1 MVVRGKTLVQK
12 TLFLSASHFVV
23 RSIGFLLRLW
33 LSRELGAQAMGL
45 VELAQSAQMLLIT
58 PVVTGL
64 PAAVSR
70 LCAKAEGK
78 ERARVVRCALLLA
91 LPVSLTLAALAF
103 LLREPLCL
111 WLGDIKTLPALLC
124 FLPCIPILGA
134 SCVLNGYYYGVGR
147 PVPPA
152 LGELFEQLVRAL
164 LCVRLVYGL
173 RGWPTSFRAAIPA
186 AATLAGETAGLILM
200 LLLGARLVL
209 FAKGAGARRPIFREL
224 LALSLPLTG
233 MRLVSALMQTVNAT
247 LIPARL
253 RLFGLSA
260 AEAMASLGVFH
271 GMLKPILFMP
281 SFVTCSL
288 SMAAAPE
295 LTKRQ
300 TDGQPL
306 CTLSTRMILASLAI
320 GAAASA
326 GVWLFAPLI
335 ANFFFRQAA
344 LLPLL
349 RGSCGLIPVIAAAHV
364 CGGIM
369 NALGLQGASLKI
381 SLAASLLGVLAVL
394 LLVPVVGLWG
404 AVASLGAVQGLTL
417 LLSLRALRRSGCIA
431 RSR

>member
-1 MVVRGKTLVQK
+1 MT
-12 TLFLSASHFVV
+12 
-23 RSIGFLLRLW
+23 
-33 LSRELGAQAMGL
+33 
-45 VELAQSAQMLLIT
+45 
-58 PVVTGL
+58 
-64 PAAVSR
+64 
-70 LCAKAEGK
+70 
-78 ERARVVRCALLLA
+78 
-91 LPVSLTLAALAF
+91 
-103 LLREPLCL
+103 LCL

-134 SCVLNGYYYGVGR
+134 SCMLNGYYYGVGH

-152 LGELFEQLVRAL
+152 LGELLEQLVRAL

-200 LLLGARLVL
+200 MQLGARLVL

-295 LTKRQ
+295 LTRRQ
-300 TDGQPL
+300 TDGRPL
-306 CTLSTRMILASLAI
+306 CALSSGMLRAALGV
-320 GAAASA
+320 GAAAA
-326 GVWLFAPLI
+326 VGVWLTAPLI
-335 ANFFFRQAA
+335 ANVFFRQAA

-369 NALGLQGASLKI
+369 NALGLQGASLNI

-417 LLSLRALRRSGCIA
+417 LLSLRTLRRSGCIA

>member
-1 MVVRGKTLVQK
+1 MVVRGKTLIQK
-12 TLFLSASHFVV
+12 TLFLSASHFAV
-23 RSIGFLLRLW
+23 RSVGFLLRLW
-33 LSRELGAQAMGL
+33 LSRELGAQTMGL

-64 PAAVSR
+64 PVAVSR
-70 LCAKAEGK
+70 MCAKTEGA
-78 ERARVVRCALLLA
+78 RRVRVVRCTLLLA
-91 LPVSLTLAALAF
+91 LPVSLLIAALAF
-103 LLREPLCL
+103 LFREPLCL
-111 WLGDIKTLPALLC
+111 WLGDVQTLPALLC

-134 SCVLNGYYYGVGR
+134 SCVLNGYYYGIGQ

-152 LGELFEQLVRAL
+152 VSELLEQIVRAL

-173 RGWPTSFRAAIPA
+173 RGWPTLFHAAIPA
-186 AATLAGETAGLILM
+186 VATLAGETAGLILM
-200 LLLGARLVL
+200 LVLGARLVL
-209 FAKGAGARRPIFREL
+209 FAQGEGSRKPVFREL

-233 MRLVSALMQTVNAT
+233 MRLVSSLMQTVNAT

-253 RLFGLSA
+253 QLFGLSA

-281 SFVTCSL
+281 SFITCSL

-349 RGSCGLIPVIAAAHV
+349 RGSCALIPIIATTHV

-381 SLAASLLGVLAVL
+381 SLASGLLGVMTVQF
-394 LLVPVVGLWG
+394 LVPVIGLWG
-404 AVASLGAVQGLTL
+404 AVVSLGAVQGLTL
-417 LLSLRALRRSGCIA
+417 LLSLLVLRRSGCIA

>member
-1 MVVRGKTLVQK
+1 
-12 TLFLSASHFVV
+12 
-23 RSIGFLLRLW
+23 
-33 LSRELGAQAMGL
+33 
-45 VELAQSAQMLLIT
+45 
-58 PVVTGL
+58 
-64 PAAVSR
+64 
-70 LCAKAEGK
+70 
-78 ERARVVRCALLLA
+78 
-91 LPVSLTLAALAF
+91 
-103 LLREPLCL
+103 
-111 WLGDIKTLPALLC
+111 
-124 FLPCIPILGA
+124 
-134 SCVLNGYYYGVGR
+134 
-147 PVPPA
+147 
-152 LGELFEQLVRAL
+152 
-164 LCVRLVYGL
+164 
-173 RGWPTSFRAAIPA
+173 
-186 AATLAGETAGLILM
+186 M
-200 LLLGARLVL
+200 LLLGAQLVL
-209 FAKGAGARRPIFREL
+209 FAKGTGARRPIFREL

-295 LTKRQ
+295 LTRRQ
-300 TDGQPL
+300 TDGRPL
-306 CTLSTRMILASLAI
+306 CALSSGMLRAALGV
-320 GAAASA
+320 GAAAA
-326 GVWLFAPLI
+326 VGVWLTAPLI
-335 ANFFFRQAA
+335 ANVFFRQAA

-369 NALGLQGASLKI
+369 NALGLQGASLNI

-417 LLSLRALRRSGCIA
+417 LLSLRTLRRSGCIA

>member
-78 ERARVVRCALLLA
+78 ARARVVRCALLLA

-103 LLREPLCL
+103 FLREPLCL

-152 LGELFEQLVRAL
+152 LGELLEQLVRAL

-209 FAKGAGARRPIFREL
+209 FAKGTGARRPIFREL

-271 GMLKPILFMP
+271 GMAQ
-281 SFVTCSL
+281 SL
-288 SMAAAPE
+288 VASGD
-295 LTKRQ
+295 
-300 TDGQPL
+300 DGVEDVFGH
-306 CTLSTRMILASLAI
+306 AV
-320 GAAASA
+320 G
-326 GVWLFAPLI
+326 GGYF
-335 ANFFFRQAA
+335 
-344 LLPLL
+344 
-349 RGSCGLIPVIAAAHV
+349 
-364 CGGIM
+364 GGIEC
-369 NALGLQGASLKI
+369 
-381 SLAASLLGVLAVL
+381 
-394 LLVPVVGLWG
+394 
-404 AVASLGAVQGLTL
+404 T
-417 LLSLRALRRSGCIA
+417 
-431 RSR
+431 

>member
-103 LLREPLCL
+103 FLREPLCL

-134 SCVLNGYYYGVGR
+134 SCVLNGYYYGIGR

-152 LGELFEQLVRAL
+152 LGELLEQLVRAL

-209 FAKGAGARRPIFREL
+209 FAKGVGARRPIF
-224 LALSLPLTG
+224 
-233 MRLVSALMQTVNAT
+233 RLVSALMQTVNAT

-295 LTKRQ
+295 LTRRQ
-300 TDGQPL
+300 TDGRPL
-306 CTLSTRMILASLAI
+306 CALSSGMLRAALGV
-320 GAAASA
+320 GAAAA
-326 GVWLFAPLI
+326 VGVWLTAPLI
-335 ANFFFRQAA
+335 ANVFFRQAA

-349 RGSCGLIPVIAAAHV
+349 RGSCCLIPVIAAAHV

-369 NALGLQGASLKI
+369 NALGLQGASLNI

-417 LLSLRALRRSGCIA
+417 LLSLRTLRRSGCIA

>member
-1 MVVRGKTLVQK
+1 M
-12 TLFLSASHFVV
+12 
-23 RSIGFLLRLW
+23 
-33 LSRELGAQAMGL
+33 
-45 VELAQSAQMLLIT
+45 
-58 PVVTGL
+58 
-64 PAAVSR
+64 
-70 LCAKAEGK
+70 CAKTEGA
-78 ERARVVRCALLLA
+78 RRVRVVRCALLLA
-91 LPVSLTLAALAF
+91 LPVSLLIAALAF
-103 LLREPLCL
+103 LFREPLCL
-111 WLGDIKTLPALLC
+111 WLGDVQTLPALLC

-134 SCVLNGYYYGVGR
+134 SCVLNGYYYGIGQ

-152 LGELFEQLVRAL
+152 VSELLEQIVRAL

-173 RGWPTSFRAAIPA
+173 RGWPNALSRGHSGCRNSCGRNRRTHPDARARRS
-186 AATLAGETAGLILM
+186 GS
-200 LLLGARLVL
+200 VL
-209 FAKGAGARRPIFREL
+209 FAHGEGSRKPVFREL
-224 LALSLPLTG
+224 LALALPLTG
-233 MRLVSALMQTVNAT
+233 MRLVSSLMQTVNAT

-253 RLFGLSA
+253 QLFGLSA

-281 SFVTCSL
+281 SFITCSL

-349 RGSCGLIPVIAAAHV
+349 RGSCALIPIIATTHV

-369 NALGLQGASLKI
+369 NALGLQSASLKI
-381 SLAASLLGVLAVL
+381 SLASGLLGVLTVQF
-394 LLVPVVGLWG
+394 LVPVIGLWG
-404 AVASLGAVQGLTL
+404 AVVSLGAVQGLTL
-417 LLSLRALRRSGCIA
+417 LLSLLVLRRSGCIA

>member
-1 MVVRGKTLVQK
+1 MVVRGQTLVQK

-33 LSRELGAQAMGL
+33 LSRELGAQTMGL

-70 LCAKAEGK
+70 LCAKTEGK
-78 ERARVVRCALLLA
+78 KQVRVVRCALLLA
-91 LPVSLTLAALAF
+91 LPVSLMIAALAF
-103 LLREPLCL
+103 LFREPLCL
-111 WLGDIKTLPALLC
+111 WLGDIQTLPALLC

-134 SCVLNGYYYGVGR
+134 SCVLNGYYYGIGR

-152 LGELFEQLVRAL
+152 VGELEQIVRAL

-173 RGWPTSFRAAIPA
+173 RGWPTLFRAAIPA
-186 AATLAGETAGLILM
+186 IATLAGETAGLILM

-209 FAKGAGARRPIFREL
+209 FAKGAGARKPILREL
-224 LALSLPLTG
+224 LALALPLTG
-233 MRLVSALMQTVNAT
+233 MRLVSSLMQTVNAT

-281 SFVTCSL
+281 SFITCSL

-306 CTLSTRMILASLAI
+306 CALSTRMILASLAV
-320 GAAASA
+320 GAAAA
-326 GVWLFAPLI
+326 VGVWLFAPLI
-335 ANFFFRQAA
+335 ANSFFRQAA

-349 RGSCGLIPVIAAAHV
+349 RGSCALIPVIAATHV

-381 SLAASLLGVLAVL
+381 SLAASLLGVLTVQ
-394 LLVPVVGLWG
+394 LLVPVIGLWG

-417 LLSLRALRRSGCIA
+417 LFSLLALRRSGCIA
-431 RSR
+431 QSR